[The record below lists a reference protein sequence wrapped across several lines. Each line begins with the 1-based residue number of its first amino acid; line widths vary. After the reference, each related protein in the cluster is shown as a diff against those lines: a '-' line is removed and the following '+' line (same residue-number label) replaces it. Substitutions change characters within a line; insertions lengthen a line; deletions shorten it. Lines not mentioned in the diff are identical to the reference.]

1 MDKIL
6 KNIDAM
12 DDRTYSLFLFLSQ
25 WLLIAIGVTIYF
37 ACQIPYKLEQRE
49 RAIAEWHATHDVQGI
64 YDATHTIGNDS
75 TYYPEWLNGDLRT
88 R

>member
-37 ACQIPYKLEQRE
+37 ACQIPYKLAERE
-49 RAIAEWHATHDVQGI
+49 RIIAEWEASHPREGI
-64 YDATHTIGNDS
+64 NDAIHMLESDS
-75 TYYPEWLNGDLRT
+75 IVYPEWITNDVP
-88 R
+88 